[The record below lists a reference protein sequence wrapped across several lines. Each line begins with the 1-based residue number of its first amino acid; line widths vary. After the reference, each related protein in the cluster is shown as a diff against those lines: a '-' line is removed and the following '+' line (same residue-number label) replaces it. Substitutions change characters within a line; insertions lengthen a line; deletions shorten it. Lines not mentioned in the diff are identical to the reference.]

1 MINKKNIAEL
11 YESIKDYNEEIL
23 INQNEYR
30 KPYQIKMKEGIE
42 TVEKGKFLVKN

>member
-11 YESIKDYNEEIL
+11 NESIKDYNEEIL

-30 KPYQIKMKEGIE
+30 KPYEIKMNVEILKKEYKLGE
-42 TVEKGKFLVKN
+42 C